1 MLKQRRMAAEQ
12 IAGALFEAE
21 AAIDVAICKTAAFT
35 GAIPAH
41 RRDAGASALVAQDAI
56 ARASAAIVALAEAR
70 QAIVD
75 AHKDLTVAKGQ
86 VGLGAVA
93 FGDPGDKPPPGVEEG
108 GERIAARQLRSVA
121 A

>member
-21 AAIDVAICKTAAFT
+21 AAIDAAISKTAALT
-35 GAIPAH
+35 GAIPEL
-41 RRDAGASALVAQDAI
+41 RRQAGASALVGQDAI
-56 ARASAAIVALAEAR
+56 ARASRAIMALADAR

-75 AHKDLTVAKGQ
+75 THKELTVAQGQ
-86 VGLGAVA
+86 VGLGAVS
-93 FGDPGDKPPPGVEEG
+93 FGDTGDKPPPGIEA